1 VGARDRAVPA
11 AMADR
16 ARALLAGP
24 VTAEVIDGAGHDVH
38 LQEPA
43 RLAAMISG
51 VLAAGRVSP

>member
-1 VGARDRAVPA
+1 
-11 AMADR
+11 MADR